1 MQLSDKVGS
10 MFLLLNCRRSL
21 SLIQSTVYSCQ
32 FCFSFNQTLHTAI
45 EIGFV
50 VLVSISYILLL
61 HQVIEDLLWDCVN
74 IFSNV
79 LDGNN
84 LNGWLELQEVS
95 D

>member
-1 MQLSDKVGS
+1 MRLISEIFYLDYILVS
-10 MFLLLNCRRSL
+10 SVSLLINPCTLLLKL
-21 SLIQSTVYSCQ
+21 ELWYW
-32 FCFSFNQTLHTAI
+32 F
-45 EIGFV
+45 
-50 VLVSISYILLL
+50 YILLL
-61 HQVIEDLLWDCVN
+61 LQVIEDLLCDCVN

>member
-1 MQLSDKVGS
+1 MLLLLKCRSSLSSLKGDETDIYDS
-10 MFLLLNCRRSL
+10 IFIQFLYLNIFLLL
-21 SLIQSTVYSCQ
+21 
-32 FCFSFNQTLHTAI
+32 
-45 EIGFV
+45 
-50 VLVSISYILLL
+50 
-61 HQVIEDLLWDCVN
+61 QVIEDLLCDCVN